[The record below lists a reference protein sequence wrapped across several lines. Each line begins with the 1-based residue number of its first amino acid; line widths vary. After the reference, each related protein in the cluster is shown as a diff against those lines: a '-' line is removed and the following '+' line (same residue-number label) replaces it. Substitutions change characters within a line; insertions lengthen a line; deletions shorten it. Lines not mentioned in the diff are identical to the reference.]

1 MQLFEAYPGMYR
13 YKILPGFAQF
23 ILEKHLDDF
32 VKEQFRLSQQFHL
45 QLLEN
50 ITSRFSEEQ
59 LVEYGKKTSAEFLE
73 YLSKDQAYKQI
84 EGSME
89 KWLADQLEVIGKFQI
104 HAQDITVINFIRE
117 QSFKQLIPLYTNDL
131 TKALGLSSE
140 IDALMLG
147 NTTTATELYVNILK
161 SKIEEESNFSDK
173 LIQASPAI
181 TFLFDLARNKEIFVS
196 GKIQEVLGYSQEEMN
211 VIGEDILLQLTHP
224 EDLQNVAGFLEAMVE
239 ENDNRMYTVEYRFLH
254 KDGNYRWMRTYF
266 VVFRRDEQ
274 GLPVELLGKTFEVTQ
289 EIETALALKKREQQ
303 LLEAQAIAHIG
314 SYEWNIKDS
323 YSINTQQVYKIFELE
338 EGEKY
343 EQFMHDVHPDDLQKV
358 KHALEEAY
366 KTGNYDCEYR
376 YVKNGKEKVIWS
388 LGRIEFE
395 NGQPYRMIGT
405 VQDITEIKT
414 MEKEL
419 WEKTK
424 QLEQSNKSLQQ
435 FASVASHDL
444 KEPLRKISIF
454 ADMVLEAERDN
465 LSKSSV
471 DKLTRMQSSSKSMM
485 RMIQDILSFSM
496 LEERQQ
502 KEFVSLQDIVED
514 VVDLLDESI
523 SEKKAEI
530 HFAHLPEAFVIPS
543 QIRQVFQNLI
553 SNALKFSRKAVAPKV
568 HITSKWI
575 NQTVAGLKPASKY
588 LHVAICD
595 NGIGIEEEYLQMIFD
610 LFKRLH
616 PKIEYEGT
624 GLGLS
629 IAKRIIDNHEGIITA
644 TSTPGEGTCFQITI
658 PQ

>member
-23 ILEKHLDDF
+23 ILERHLDDF
-32 VKEQFRLSQQFHL
+32 IKEQFRLSRQFNL
-45 QLLEN
+45 PLLEN
-50 ITSRFSEEQ
+50 ITSRFTEEQ
-59 LVEYGKKTSAEFLE
+59 LVEFSKRTSAEFLDF
-73 YLSKDQAYKQI
+73 LSKDKAYEQI
-84 EGSME
+84 QSSMA
-89 KWLADQLEVIGKFQI
+89 KWLDDQLEVIGKFQI
-104 HAQDITVINFIRE
+104 VAQDITVINFIRE
-117 QSFKQLIPLYTNDL
+117 QSFKKLIPLYTSDL
-131 TKALGLSSE
+131 TQALDLSSE

-147 NTTTATELYVNILK
+147 NTTTATDLYVNILK

-181 TFLFDLARNKEIFVS
+181 TFLFDLVRNKEIFVS
-196 GKIQEVLGYSQEEMN
+196 GKIQQVLGYSHEEMK
-211 VIGEDILLQLTHP
+211 IMGDDILLQLTHP
-224 EDLQNVAGFLEAMVE
+224 EDLQKVASALEVMVE
-239 ENDNRMYTVEYRFLH
+239 ENSNSMHTVEYRFLH

-274 GLPVELLGKTFEVTQ
+274 DLPVELLGKTFEVTQ
-289 EIETALALKKREQQ
+289 EIETGLALQKREQQ

-314 SYEWNIKDS
+314 SYEWNIKDG
-323 YSINTQQVYKIFELE
+323 YSVNTQQVYKIFELQQ
-338 EGEKY
+338 GENY
-343 EQFMHDVHPDDLQKV
+343 DQFMHGVHPDDLQKV

-388 LGRIEFE
+388 LGRVEFKNE
-395 NGQPYRMIGT
+395 KPYRMVGT

-414 MEKEL
+414 IEKEL
-419 WEKTK
+419 RKKTT

-444 KEPLRKISIF
+444 KEPLRKISMF
-454 ADMVLEAERDN
+454 ADMVMEAEKDN
-465 LSKSSV
+465 LSKSSME
-471 DKLTRMQSSSKSMM
+471 KLARMQASSKSMM

-502 KEFVSLQDIVED
+502 KEFINLQDIVED

-523 SEKKAEI
+523 KEKNAEI
-530 HFAHLPEAFVIPS
+530 HFDDLPEAFVIPS
-543 QIRQVFQNLI
+543 QMRQVFQNLI
-553 SNALKFSRKAVAPKV
+553 SNALKFSKKDVPPKV
-568 HITSKWI
+568 NIATQWV
-575 NQTVAGLKPASKY
+575 NQPVEGMKTASKY
-588 LHVAICD
+588 LRISFCD

-616 PKIEYEGT
+616 PKVEYEGS

-629 IAKRIIDNHEGIITA
+629 IAKRIVDNHEGNISA
-644 TSTPGEGTCFQITI
+644 SSTPGKGTCFQITL